1 VSRVDAEMSA
11 TKTASTHSSL
21 PPHTHLVARACRQLE
36 ATTPPPSL
44 AALAKSAGF
53 SPHHF
58 HRVFKAVT
66 GLTPKAYADAHRA
79 NAVRAR
85 LASGRGSVTD
95 AIFDAGYNANSRFY
109 EQAGAMLGM
118 QPRQYR
124 AGGADAR
131 IMFALGQCSLGAILV
146 ARSDKGVCA
155 ISLGDDA
162 DVLLRELQD
171 RFPRAELVGCDA
183 AFERLVA
190 RVVGLVEA
198 PNIGIDLPLDVRGT
212 AFQQRVWQALR
223 QIPAGQTV
231 NYARIAEAIGSP
243 RSVRAVAGA
252 CAANT
257 LAVAIPCHRVVCSDG
272 ALSGYRW
279 GVARKRALLEREV
292 NAADASP

>member
-1 VSRVDAEMSA
+1 MSA
-11 TKTASTHSSL
+11 KTKPDPSTDVLKRHAALVEEACRRIEAALQAPSLDELAST
-21 PPHTHLVARACRQLE
+21 ACL
-36 ATTPPPSL
+36 
-44 AALAKSAGF
+44 

-58 HRVFKAVT
+58 HRVFKAVI

-85 LASGRGSVTD
+85 LATGSGSVTD

-109 EQAGAMLGM
+109 EQADAMLGM

-124 AGGADAR
+124 AGGMDAR
-131 IMFALGQCSLGAILV
+131 IMFAVGQCSLGAILV
-146 ARSDKGVCA
+146 ACSDKGVCA
-155 ISLGDDA
+155 IALGDDA
-162 DVLLRELQD
+162 DALLHELQD
-171 RFPRAELVGCDA
+171 RFPCAELVGGDT

-190 RVVGLVEA
+190 RVVGLIEV

-223 QIPAGQTV
+223 QIPAGQTAS
-231 NYARIAEAIGSP
+231 YAQIAEAIGSP
-243 RSVRAVAGA
+243 RSVRAVAAA

-257 LAVAIPCHRVVCSDG
+257 LAVAIPCHRVVRSDG

-279 GVARKRALLEREV
+279 GVARKRELLEREAQLR
-292 NAADASP
+292 NPDSPQTRA

>member
-1 VSRVDAEMSA
+1 MPM
-11 TKTASTHSSL
+11 HI
-21 PPHTHLVARACRQLE
+21 
-36 ATTPPPSL
+36 
-44 AALAKSAGF
+44 
-53 SPHHF
+53 
-58 HRVFKAVT
+58 
-66 GLTPKAYADAHRA
+66 
-79 NAVRAR
+79 AR

>member
-1 VSRVDAEMSA
+1 MIAK
-11 TKTASTHSSL
+11 TKPDPSIDVLQRHAA
-21 PPHTHLVARACRQLE
+21 LVAQACRRIEIAQQ
-36 ATTPPPSL
+36 APSL
-44 AALAKSAGF
+44 EELANKAGL
-53 SPHHF
+53 SPYHF

-79 NAVRAR
+79 NAVRVR
-85 LASGRGSVTD
+85 LASGSGSVTE

-109 EQAGAMLGM
+109 EQADAVLGM

-155 ISLGDDA
+155 ISLGDDPDA
-162 DVLLRELQD
+162 LLREVQE
-171 RFPRAELVGCDA
+171 RFPRAELVGGDA

-190 RVVGLVEA
+190 RVVGLLEA

-223 QIPAGQTV
+223 RIPAGQTAS
-231 NYARIAEAIGSP
+231 YAQIADAIGAP
-243 RSVRAVAGA
+243 RAVRAVAGA

-257 LAVAIPCHRVVCSDG
+257 LAVAIPCHRVVRSDG
-272 ALSGYRW
+272 GISGYRW
-279 GVARKRALLEREV
+279 GVARKRELLEREA
-292 NAADASP
+292 NRNDAST